1 MDSNSKVFI
10 AGSQGMVGSAIKRNL
25 ESKQYD
31 KIEQSYHYLI
41 KMPMDNVNEE
51 NVQKLK
57 NEYDHTCKSLETLK
71 ATTPI
76 SIYYNE
82 LCELEKSI

>member
-1 MDSNSKVFI
+1 
-10 AGSQGMVGSAIKRNL
+10 
-25 ESKQYD
+25 
-31 KIEQSYHYLI
+31 
-41 KMPMDNVNEE
+41 MDNVNEE

>member
-1 MDSNSKVFI
+1 MELLNDTIDLRKKKSSDIEALLV
-10 AGSQGMVGSAIKRNL
+10 
-25 ESKQYD
+25 SKQYD
-31 KIEQSYHYLI
+31 KIENSYHYLI

-57 NEYDHTCKSLETLK
+57 NEYDHTRSSLDILK
-71 ATTPI
+71 ATTPV
-76 SIYYNE
+76 SMYYNE